1 MKKATLYIA
10 ISFILTL
17 FISSCEVYDRNG
29 DLGGMWQMTRW
40 EDKQNQTIQEVKEKN
55 IYYCIQTKL
64 MKFVGAGDFSRYH
77 LAYFHHLKDSLVIY
91 DVRYFPGD
99 TLCPEGALTKTYGVP
114 VGGRFHIDKLDNN
127 HLILSSEENVL
138 SFRKR

>member
-17 FISSCEVYDRNG
+17 LISSCEVYDRNG
-29 DLGGMWQMTRW
+29 DLGGMWQMTQW
-40 EDKQNQTIQEVKEKN
+40 EDKQSQTNQEVKEKN
-55 IYYCIQTKL
+55 IYYCVQTKL
-64 MKFVGAGDFSRYH
+64 MKFVGEGDFGRYH
-77 LAYFHHLKDSLVIY
+77 LAYFRHSKDSLVIY

-99 TLCPEGALTKTYGVP
+99 TLCPEGALTKKYGVP
-114 VGGRFHIDKLDNN
+114 ADGRFHIDKLDHN
-127 HLILSSEENVL
+127 HLILSSGENTL